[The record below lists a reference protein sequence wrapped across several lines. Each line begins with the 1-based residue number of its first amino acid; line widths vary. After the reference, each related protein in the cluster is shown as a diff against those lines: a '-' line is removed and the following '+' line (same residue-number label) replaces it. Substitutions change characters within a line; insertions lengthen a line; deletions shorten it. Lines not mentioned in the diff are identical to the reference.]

1 MDEQEAELMAK
12 IQEYRDMGEDAWRS
26 TETCSDFAAA
36 GWEAAT
42 GEDLSSWWWTTH
54 SELKY
59 AFLFRAY
66 RADQGK
72 WQTADPL
79 GYPDGWNNFT
89 YCENHAS
96 WEIDFMGLISDD
108 YAGNALKI
116 WENLCSAPQTTPYLY
131 EIRNGYYN
139 ALTKRNPF
147 DTVINAV
154 ETVNNNID
162 SVNKILS
169 YNPYGVLPD
178 N

>member
-1 MDEQEAELMAK
+1 M
-12 IQEYRDMGEDAWRS
+12 
-26 TETCSDFAAA
+26 
-36 GWEAAT
+36 
-42 GEDLSSWWWTTH
+42 
-54 SELKY
+54 
-59 AFLFRAY
+59 
-66 RADQGK
+66 
-72 WQTADPL
+72 
-79 GYPDGWNNFT
+79 
-89 YCENHAS
+89 
-96 WEIDFMGLISDD
+96 
-108 YAGNALKI
+108 KI

-178 N
+178 NWKSELNSLGFQVNSGVENASKLLSTVQNALQLGGIDASQFALKTDVPSAFDDDGHLVSPAGWQLWITDEDPGTVVVQPGEEVDTPVSG